1 MAVCWRSVTL
11 YVILLHRPSAP
22 VTPVWGIQKVIR
34 MPVEGFF
41 RREAVGALSFD
52 FSTEKF
58 MFKRT
63 WQVVFWGT
71 RNDSGVPK
79 QLAARLKARDG
90 LHSKVVTPESGK
102 RGTKN
107 GKTDVVIYRSAL
119 KKWLLLKKRINF
131 IRIIN
136 LLQAVFFHL
145 TVQYS
150 GFIFSNRTACSRCP
164 LHIWRSLI
172 VDAFSVFLSFN
183 DNIKGGTTSFVYSV
197 LSVFRSE
204 SSNKRFSVESTPLF
218 CQ

>member
-1 MAVCWRSVTL
+1 MTL

-34 MPVEGFF
+34 MPAEGFF

-90 LHSKVVTPESGK
+90 LHSKVVAPESGK
-102 RGTKN
+102 RGTK
-107 GKTDVVIYRSAL
+107 I
-119 KKWLLLKKRINF
+119 
-131 IRIIN
+131 
-136 LLQAVFFHL
+136 
-145 TVQYS
+145 
-150 GFIFSNRTACSRCP
+150 
-164 LHIWRSLI
+164 
-172 VDAFSVFLSFN
+172 
-183 DNIKGGTTSFVYSV
+183 
-197 LSVFRSE
+197 
-204 SSNKRFSVESTPLF
+204 
-218 CQ
+218 